1 MNLHRKGKMGVPHRI
16 EHFNSCCK
24 GSKNVVYGHN
34 ENGIVVENIHRLR
47 LGREG
52 VWMET
57 LRRNFP

>member
-1 MNLHRKGKMGVPHRI
+1 MNLHRKRKIGVPHRT

-34 ENGIVVENIHRLR
+34 EIVVENIRRLR
-47 LGREG
+47 LGRKV